1 MVPLCPYV
9 SLVPSNAS
17 NLLVKPR
24 SLPASGAIP
33 FRRVSSSFILG
44 PKPNERMKNKAL
56 NTKKRKKNRNKIQL
70 NEQWE
75 KINPDAAGIDIG
87 SREHYVCVPSDR
99 DAQNVRRFGTTT
111 PELEAMAEWL
121 RQCAIRTIA
130 LEATGIYWIAA
141 FQLLERKGFQ
151 VILVNPRQTK
161 NVAGRKTD
169 VLDCQWIQKLHTFG
183 LLGASFRP
191 ADPYCVART
200 YLRLRDDLV
209 ACRSTQIQLMQKALH
224 QMNVQLSHVLSD
236 ISGESGMAIISA
248 ILAGQRDP
256 LAMAKLANLRV
267 KASKARIAQALVG
280 DYRAEHLFALQTA
293 YDMYLAYEAK
303 IRDCDGRLIKEL
315 DNLPD
320 KVDLQAKPL
329 APLAEG
335 KTVNAALRRGLYLKL
350 GVDLT
355 AIEGIGGLVGLTMLT
370 EVGPDLSA
378 FPSEKHFCSWLGVCP
393 DNRISGGKVLNTRTR
408 RVVNRLADAL
418 RIAATTLE
426 RSQSALGAFYRRM
439 KAKLGAAEA
448 ITATAHKLARLIY
461 RLIKHG
467 EAYVREGIEK
477 YEKKNQE
484 RKLKAV
490 RKMAESLGLKILEP
504 EAVALS
510 VS

>member
-1 MVPLCPYV
+1 
-9 SLVPSNAS
+9 
-17 NLLVKPR
+17 
-24 SLPASGAIP
+24 
-33 FRRVSSSFILG
+33 
-44 PKPNERMKNKAL
+44 MKNKAP
-56 NTKKRKKNRNKIQL
+56 NIKDRKKKSKKIQV

-75 KINPDAAGIDIG
+75 KINPNAAGIDIG
-87 SREHYVCVPSDR
+87 SRDHYACVPQDR
-99 DAQNVRRFGTTT
+99 DAENVRRFGTTT
-111 PELEAMAEWL
+111 PELQAMADWL
-121 RQCAIRTIA
+121 QACGIQTVAM
-130 LEATGIYWIAA
+130 EATGIYWIAS
-141 FQLLERKGFQ
+141 FQILEKRGFK
-151 VILVNPRQTK
+151 VVLVNPRQVK
-161 NVAGRKTD
+161 NVTGRKSD
-169 VLDCQWIQKLHTFG
+169 VQDCQWIQKLHTFG

-200 YLRLRDDLV
+200 YLRLRNDLV

-248 ILAGQRDP
+248 ILGGERNPVA
-256 LAMAKLANLRV
+256 LAKLANRRV
-267 KASKARIAQALVG
+267 RAGKEQIARALVG
-280 DYRAEHLFALQTA
+280 DYRPEHLFALQTA
-293 YDMYLAYEAK
+293 YEMYLAYEAK
-303 IRDCDGRLIKEL
+303 IRDCDGRLIQEL
-315 DNLPD
+315 NHLPD
-320 KVDLQAKPL
+320 KVDLKVKPL
-329 APLAEG
+329 APSAEN
-335 KTVNAALRRGLYLKL
+335 KTIDPALRLGLYLKL
-350 GVDLT
+350 GVDIT

-378 FPSEKHFCSWLGVCP
+378 FPSEKHFSSWLGICP

-461 RLIKHG
+461 RLVKHG
-467 EAYVREGIEK
+467 EAYVQEGIDK

-504 EAVALS
+504 QDVALS